1 MELLLGVILVILG
14 ISGLFSSDAPSASG
28 NKSDTPGFGTLV
40 GIVCVF
46 AGIMLTA
53 KTASSPTEPT
63 LQPISFTAPSTPAP
77 TPVSQETPRSPATES
92 TTPQVTGYRTDCQ
105 AQEGWIN
112 LRQKPGFSPVVAQ
125 IPCNADNLTV
135 LGRSVR
141 AEGELW
147 TPVQVGRD
155 RGWVAKTRLTSQQ
168 ANSGS

>member
-77 TPVSQETPRSPATES
+77 TPVSQETSRSLATES
-92 TTPQVTGYRTDCQ
+92 TTRVIGYRTNCQ
-105 AQEGWIN
+105 AEEGWIN
-112 LRQKPGFSPVVAQ
+112 LRQQPGFSAVVAQ
-125 IPCNADNLTV
+125 IPCNTGELTV
-135 LGRSVR
+135 VGRSVR

-147 TPVQVGRD
+147 IPVQVGRD
-155 RGWVAKTRLTSQQ
+155 RGWVAQTRLTSQQ
-168 ANSGS
+168 ANSGF